1 MNCIETSQLTH
12 HYSANET
19 AVDNVALLVP
29 DGSIY
34 GFLGPNGA
42 GKTTTLRLIL
52 GLIKKQSGTI
62 SIFGKSFGE
71 NRLDI
76 LRNIGSLIES
86 PSLYGHLT
94 AHENL
99 LILQKIYQCP
109 IQRIDEVL
117 ALVGLSDTGK
127 KRAGKFSL
135 GMKQR
140 LSIAMA
146 LLNNPKLLVLD
157 EPTNGLDPQ
166 GILEMRELLKQL
178 NREKGITI
186 IISSHLLAEIEKIA
200 THVGIINHGKLIF
213 QGTMSDLNNKQ
224 IESSSI
230 IIDTNDNTRAMD
242 VINLFGST
250 AHIQNDKIVLPLLNR
265 NAVAEMNKALIQQQ
279 FDVYEISIV
288 KNDLESIF
296 FNLVNN

>member
-1 MNCIETSQLTH
+1 
-12 HYSANET
+12 
-19 AVDNVALLVP
+19 
-29 DGSIY
+29 
-34 GFLGPNGA
+34 
-42 GKTTTLRLIL
+42 
-52 GLIKKQSGTI
+52 
-62 SIFGKSFGE
+62 
-71 NRLDI
+71 
-76 LRNIGSLIES
+76 
-86 PSLYGHLT
+86 
-94 AHENL
+94 
-99 LILQKIYQCP
+99 
-109 IQRIDEVL
+109 
-117 ALVGLSDTGK
+117 
-127 KRAGKFSL
+127 
-135 GMKQR
+135 
-140 LSIAMA
+140 MA

-242 VINLFGST
+242 VINLFGSK

-265 NAVAEMNKALIQQQ
+265 NTVAEMNKALIQQQ